1 MNKKRLLIF
10 ILLVALVMALT
21 ACAPDYKWGP
31 LDTSAAD
38 NSPLLSNGGSV
49 VSYKGYIYFINGTT
63 STYEAENVF
72 GEVVYGSVCRIA
84 ASKLDTVKENDF
96 GTDEYAEA
104 LGAEVLAPKAVFSSN
119 TSDARL
125 NGIYIFNDR
134 LFYTTPSDTLASDGS
149 VRNTMLDIMSVKLDG
164 TDTKRVYTLGSN
176 SLSVGMFETEGD
188 AYALFVDGDK
198 NLVSL
203 NLFDGTETKVDE
215 KVTSS
220 AVDMQSGS
228 IVYTKDVITEKENQG
243 TEITANYNEL
253 YVVKAG
259 QTASAKI
266 MTGQHADGQDV
277 SYDFDVSIASAS
289 DGFVYF
295 NLSSD
300 AHGRDGMYRI
310 SESVEDKRLADATR
324 LYKNVLSGAVA
335 YQDGFVYY
343 NSTSK
348 YVQFVKD
355 GQDAK
360 NLYYTA
366 SSPSF
371 KFIQEGTLYF
381 EMDSALWSISLN
393 GESNPDTLT
402 ANKLTDKVNA
412 TSWLNYDILDG
423 KVFYMYT
430 DNDVYLHFSE
440 MGEAA
445 KDKEIKTYVLA
456 LADEE

>member
-21 ACAPDYKWGP
+21 ACAPNYKWGP

-176 SLSVGMFETEGD
+176 SLSVGMFETDGD

-324 LYKNVLSGAVA
+324 LYRNVLSGAVA

>member
-10 ILLVALVMALT
+10 ILLVALVMALS

-38 NSPLLSNGGSV
+38 NSPLQSNGGSV

-84 ASKLDTVKENDF
+84 ASKLDTVMENDF

-119 TSDARL
+119 TTDARL

-176 SLSVGMFETEGD
+176 SLSVGMFETDGG

-203 NLFDGTETKVDE
+203 NLIDGVETKVDE

-220 AVDMQSGS
+220 AVDMQNAS

-259 QTASAKI
+259 QAVSSKI

-277 SYDFDVSIASAS
+277 SYDFDVSISSAS

-324 LYKNVLSGAVA
+324 LYRNVLSGAVA

-355 GQDAK
+355 GQNAK

-393 GESNPDTLT
+393 DEGNPDTLI

-430 DNDVYLHFSE
+430 DDDVYLHFSE

>member
-21 ACAPDYKWGP
+21 ACAPNYKWGS

-176 SLSVGMFETEGD
+176 SLSVGMFETDGD

-324 LYKNVLSGAVA
+324 LYRNVLSGAVA

>member
-72 GEVVYGSVCRIA
+72 GEVVFGSVCRIA

-176 SLSVGMFETEGD
+176 SLSVGMFETDGD

-324 LYKNVLSGAVA
+324 LYRNVLSGAVA

>member
-134 LFYTTPSDTLASDGS
+134 LFYATPSDTLASDGS

-176 SLSVGMFETEGD
+176 SLSVGMFETDGD

-324 LYKNVLSGAVA
+324 LYRNVLSGAVA

>member
-49 VSYKGYIYFINGTT
+49 VSCKGYIYFINGTT

-176 SLSVGMFETEGD
+176 SLSVGMFETDGD

-324 LYKNVLSGAVA
+324 LYRNVLSGAVA

>member
-72 GEVVYGSVCRIA
+72 GEVVFGSVCRIA

-176 SLSVGMFETEGD
+176 SLSVGMFETDGD

-203 NLFDGTETKVDE
+203 NLIDGTETKVDE

-324 LYKNVLSGAVA
+324 LYRNVLSGAVA

>member
-176 SLSVGMFETEGD
+176 SLSVGMFETDGD
-188 AYALFVDGDK
+188 AYSLFVDGDK

-324 LYKNVLSGAVA
+324 LYRNVLSGAVA

>member
-72 GEVVYGSVCRIA
+72 GEVVFGSVCRIA

-176 SLSVGMFETEGD
+176 SLSVGMFETDGD

-203 NLFDGTETKVDE
+203 NLFDGVETKVDE

-228 IVYTKDVITEKENQG
+228 LVYTKDVITEKENQG

-259 QTASAKI
+259 QTVSAKI

-324 LYKNVLSGAVA
+324 LYRNVLSGAVA

-423 KVFYMYT
+423 KVIYMYT

>member
-176 SLSVGMFETEGD
+176 SLSVGMFETDGD

-324 LYKNVLSGAVA
+324 LYRNVLSGAVA

-456 LADEE
+456 LADDE

>member
-176 SLSVGMFETEGD
+176 SLSVGMFETDGD

-324 LYKNVLSGAVA
+324 LYRNVLSGAVA

-348 YVQFVKD
+348 YIQFVKD

>member
-176 SLSVGMFETEGD
+176 SLSVGMFETDGD

-203 NLFDGTETKVDE
+203 NLIDGTETKVDE

-324 LYKNVLSGAVA
+324 LYRNVLSSAVA

>member
-72 GEVVYGSVCRIA
+72 GEVVFGSVCRIA

-176 SLSVGMFETEGD
+176 SLSVGMFETDGD

-203 NLFDGTETKVDE
+203 NLFDGVETKVDE

-259 QTASAKI
+259 QTVSAKI

-324 LYKNVLSGAVA
+324 LYRNVLSGAVA

>member
-176 SLSVGMFETEGD
+176 SLSVGMFETDGD

-324 LYKNVLSGAVA
+324 LYRNVLSGAVA
-335 YQDGFVYY
+335 YQYGFVYY

>member
-198 NLVSL
+198 NLVLL

-324 LYKNVLSGAVA
+324 LYRNVLSGAVA

>member
-176 SLSVGMFETEGD
+176 SLSVGMFETDGD

-324 LYKNVLSGAVA
+324 LYRNVLSGAVA

-371 KFIQEGTLYF
+371 KFIQEGTFYF

>member
-125 NGIYIFNDR
+125 NGSYIFNDR

-176 SLSVGMFETEGD
+176 SLSVGMFETDGD

-324 LYKNVLSGAVA
+324 LYRNVLSGAVA

>member
-164 TDTKRVYTLGSN
+164 TDTKRIYTLGSN
-176 SLSVGMFETEGD
+176 SLSVGMFETDGD

-324 LYKNVLSGAVA
+324 LYRNVLSGAVA

>member
-10 ILLVALVMALT
+10 ILLVALVMALS

-84 ASKLDTVKENDF
+84 ASKLDTVMENDF

-119 TSDARL
+119 TTDARL

-176 SLSVGMFETEGD
+176 SLSVGMFETDGG

-203 NLFDGTETKVDE
+203 NLIDGVETKVDE

-220 AVDMQSGS
+220 AVDMQNAS

-259 QTASAKI
+259 QTVSTKI

-310 SESVEDKRLADATR
+310 SESVEEKRLADATR
-324 LYKNVLSGAVA
+324 LYRNVLSGAVA

-343 NSTSK
+343 NSTIK

-393 GESNPDTLT
+393 DEGNPDTLL

-430 DNDVYLHFSE
+430 DDDVYLHFSE

>member
-164 TDTKRVYTLGSN
+164 TDTKRIYTLGSN
-176 SLSVGMFETEGD
+176 SLSVGMFETDGD

-228 IVYTKDVITEKENQG
+228 IVSTKDVITEKANQG

-324 LYKNVLSGAVA
+324 LYRNVLSGAVA